1 MHDAIDKIEYDPSD
15 LPAGVE
21 VGAVIA
27 AKYRLEA
34 LIGMGGMGSV
44 WRATHLG
51 LNQLVAI
58 KIVAPDFA
66 RSAEARRRFDVEA
79 KASAQLKSRHVVQ
92 VTDNGELADGTPF
105 MAMELLQGEP
115 LGKRI
120 HKHGPLPVLDALRV
134 ALHVGRALSRAH
146 ALGIVHRDIK
156 PENIFLATSDEEP
169 GFTAKVL
176 DFGIAK
182 VRATNA
188 GEQSATR
195 TGSLLGTPLYMSPEQ
210 ARALKTVDHRTDVYS
225 LGLVVYTMLTG
236 NLAFS
241 GESYADVIVQICTMP
256 LPTIRGSAPWV
267 PEHVDTWLT
276 HACAKEPQVR
286 YQDMQSMVDA
296 LCIAAGFPPGSPELG
311 YPIGPGQAANP
322 YAGTMPVTPSREQ
335 VLGFG
340 SHPGSAGFPAA
351 APQIGRAQSS
361 GGFAAI
367 PVQGSGAYAA
377 LPPQQHQPSLG
388 PNSPI
393 PVGTMPMMSPGW
405 QNPGTGNFQAVPQ
418 QAPPQT
424 SAPWVA
430 PVPQAP
436 AYVSSGNTNVELP
449 KRSNAPW
456 IVLLVLIVLGGGG
469 AGLYFGVLAD
479 GGKSNASE
487 PKEKSK
493 EKDKEPKKDD
503 SDEPKEKADKP
514 KPSESTVAASS
525 ASASAQKPPEPKPA
539 PLPGNPAKPPKLPP
553 PVVSVVPTAPTGPK
567 PPKPPAGPD
576 LGF

>member
-1 MHDAIDKIEYDPSD
+1 MSGGGDKIEYEPGD

-21 VGAVIA
+21 PGAVIA
-27 AKYRLEA
+27 GKYRLEG

-120 HKHGPLPVLDALRV
+120 HKHGPLPILDALRV
-134 ALHVGRALSRAH
+134 TLHVGRALSRAH

-188 GEQSATR
+188 GEQSSTR

-241 GESYADVIVQICTMP
+241 GESDADVIVQICTMP

-267 PEHVDTWLT
+267 PEYVDQWLT
-276 HACAKEPQVR
+276 HACAKDPQAR

-296 LCIAAGFPPGSPELG
+296 LCIAAGFPPGSQELAQ
-311 YPIGPGQAANP
+311 PIGPGQAANP
-322 YAGTMPVTPSREQ
+322 YAGTMPIAPSRDQ
-335 VLGFG
+335 VLGTG
-340 SHPGSAGFPAA
+340 AHSSSGFAA
-351 APQIGRAQSS
+351 APHVGHAQSS
-361 GGFAAI
+361 GGF
-367 PVQGSGAYAA
+367 SA
-377 LPPQQHQPSLG
+377 LPPQPSG
-388 PNSPI
+388 AFAAMPANAPI
-393 PVGTMPMMSPGW
+393 PQGTMPMAAASW
-405 QNPGTGNFQAVPQ
+405 QAPGTGNFQAMPP

-430 PVPQAP
+430 PVVQATP
-436 AYVSSGNTNVELP
+436 AYAGSGTTNLEPPKASS
-449 KRSNAPW
+449 APW
-456 IVLLVLIVLGGGG
+456 IVLIVLVLLGGGG

-479 GGKSNASE
+479 GPKATGSE
-487 PKEKSK
+487 S
-493 EKDKEPKKDD
+493 KDKKPKKEEDKSDD
-503 SDEPKEKADKP
+503 QKDKADQADKSDKPDP
-514 KPSESTVAASS
+514 KPAESTSAAPSS
-525 ASASAQKPPEPKPA
+525 SKKVDPKPAEPKP
-539 PLPGNPAKPPKLPP
+539 PVGTTKPPVMPP
-553 PVVSVVPTAPTGPK
+553 AVVSVAPTVTGTKP
-567 PPKPPAGPD
+567 PPKPTGPD